1 MTLVVEDLLG
11 LPVEDPHCVGH
22 IEGERDGVPDAQAV
36 GEGVALG
43 DPDDDKQREG
53 VELTLGLLEKDAVGV
68 AQPLKVTLTVLQPLP
83 VKDGVPLAHTVA
95 LAHKLPE
102 AVLKAERLVDP
113 LDDTHT
119 VPLTED
125 EGERVPDAHT
135 VTVPDALGEVE
146 ADKQRDAVGVIVG
159 LKVADSDVVEQPL
172 EDTDMEVR
180 PLPENVPL
188 GEPQGVGLF
197 EVEDDR
203 VPEAHEVGDTD
214 VLGDPVA
221 LRHRDAVS
229 V

>member
-83 VKDGVPLAHTVA
+83 VKDGVPLAYTVA